1 MVAKIIS
8 GKSLIGALNY
18 NEKKVAKGKAELI
31 AQSGYAKNVQSLKF
45 HDKLL
50 RLQDLAGRNERVK
63 TNTLHISLNFPVSEK
78 VDNEML
84 NAIALDYMQGI
95 GFANQPFLVYLH
107 KDAGHPHIHIVS
119 TNIKS
124 SGERISL
131 HNLGRTKSEEARK
144 DIEVRYGLVAASTQ
158 SKSKNLEV
166 QAINTIEYGKTDTKR
181 AITNVLN
188 EVIRS
193 YKYTSLPELNAVLKQ
208 FNIEADRGAKESR
221 MFQKRGLIYWALDS
235 KGNKVG
241 VPIKASS
248 IYIRPTLKNLEEK
261 FALNE
266 SLRKPQKERL
276 RSVLDGVLQTKASQA
291 GFKQFLLSKGIQ
303 AVFRENDQGRLYG
316 VTYVDNRFKV
326 VFNGSDLGK
335 QYSAAALNDWFVN
348 SSQALKD
355 NPTLMSA
362 GHHPNHQPTVQNHQS
377 THEGSSLMD
386 DLLNIGSQEQTAI
399 PGMVQNPRKKKKRRL
414 TR

>member
-8 GKSLIGALNY
+8 GKSLAGALNY
-18 NEKKVAKGKAELI
+18 NEKKVTKGKAELI
-31 AQSGYAKNVQSLKF
+31 GYQGYAKDALKINF
-45 HDKLL
+45 YEKLS
-50 RLQDLAGRNERVK
+50 RLQDLAARNDYVK
-63 TNTLHISLNFPVSEK
+63 TNTVHISLNFPVSEK
-78 VDNEML
+78 IDKEML
-84 NAIALDYMQGI
+84 NLIAGDYMQGI
-95 GFANQPFLVYLH
+95 GFAEQPFLVYLH

-144 DIEVRYGLVAASTQ
+144 DIEIRYGLIAASTH
-158 SKSKNLEV
+158 SKSKKIEDR
-166 QAINTIEYGKTDTKR
+166 AINFLEYGKTDTKR
-181 AITNVLN
+181 AITNILN

-193 YKYTSLPELNAVLKQ
+193 YKFTSLPELNAVLKQ

-248 IYIRPTLKNLEEK
+248 IYNRPTLNNLEEK
-261 FALNE
+261 FSINE
-266 SLRKPQKERL
+266 SLRKPQKEKL
-276 RSVLDGVLQTKASQA
+276 RSVLDAVLQTKASQA
-291 GFKQFLLSKGIQ
+291 GFKQALLSKGIQ

-335 QYSAAALNDWFVN
+335 QYSAAALNEWFVN
-348 SSQALKD
+348 SSKIVEKNSNLA
-355 NPTLMSA
+355 PVSRY
-362 GHHPNHQPTVQNHQS
+362 PNNYSILQNQES
-377 THEGSSLMD
+377 NNESSNLLD
-386 DLLNIGSQEQTAI
+386 DLLNTGSQEQTAI
-399 PGMVQNPRKKKKRRL
+399 SGMVHNQRKKKKRRL
-414 TR
+414 IR